1 MDDSLLLGLW
11 RCMLPIPRAVWQ
23 RHLHTDS
30 RLDFMSEQHH
40 RVRDFVVK
48 ELPRVGEPLSPQ
60 FIAQELRLP
69 LAQVTDI
76 LDELEQRMTFL
87 FRNEHGAVA
96 WAYPVTAERTPHHVT
111 FSTGEQIYA
120 A

>member
-11 RCMLPIPRAVWQ
+11 RCMLPIPRVVWQ
-23 RHLHTDS
+23 RHMHPDA
-30 RLDFMSEQHH
+30 RLDFMSELHH
-40 RVRDFVVK
+40 RVRDFTVK

-60 FIAQELRLP
+60 FIAQELGLP

-87 FRNEHGAVA
+87 FRDERGAVA

-111 FSTGEQIYA
+111 FSTGEQAYA

>member
-1 MDDSLLLGLW
+1 MDDNLLLGLW
-11 RCMLPIPRAVWQ
+11 RCMLPIPRVVWQ
-23 RHLHTDS
+23 RHVHADAQ
-30 RLDFMSEQHH
+30 LDFMSEQHH
-40 RVRDFVVK
+40 RVRDFVVE
-48 ELPRVGEPLSPQ
+48 ELPRVGKPLSPQ

-96 WAYPVTAERTPHHVT
+96 WAYPVTTERTPHHMT